1 MKILVIG
8 SGGREHAIVH
18 ALSQS
23 KTVERLWCAPG
34 NAGIAQEPCLPAGRA
49 ECVPIPVDDIP
60 SLYAFARKNLVDLT
74 IVGPELPLVEGI
86 VDYFR
91 KEGLA
96 IVGPSKS
103 AARLEGSKSFAK
115 SFMHKYGIPTA
126 RYEVVPNLQ
135 KGSYL
140 LSHWKGCCVVKADG
154 LAAGKGVKVC
164 ADASEA
170 KAFLFDLMEKEMY
183 GSAGSTVVL
192 EECLQGEEATVMAFC
207 DGKTLVPMPASQ
219 DHKRLL
225 DNDEGPNTGGMGA
238 YAPAPV
244 VNPDLLAR
252 IDKEIFQPFMKGI
265 AAEGFDYRGI
275 IYFGLMITPAGP
287 QVLEFNVRFGDPE
300 TQTVLPLLESDLAEV
315 FLAVAEQRLSDIAVR
330 WKKQSAFCVVL
341 ASAGYPGSFEKGKVI
356 HGLSAKAADV
366 AVFHAGT
373 QAQGKTI
380 VTSGGRVLGVTALGD
395 TLEAAREK
403 AYKAAGKISFEGKIF
418 RKDIGAKALHSS
430 PLVGEDA
437 GGGEP
442 PIPAFPHEGGRGY
455 S

>member
-1 MKILVIG
+1 MRILVIG

-18 ALSQS
+18 TLAQS
-23 KTVERLWCAPG
+23 KKVKRLWCAPG
-34 NAGIAQEPCLPAGRA
+34 NAGIARQAD
-49 ECVPIPVDDIP
+49 CVPLQVDDIP
-60 SLYAFARKNLVDLT
+60 ALAAFARNNQVDLT
-74 IVGPELPLVEGI
+74 VVGPELPLVEGL

-91 KEGLA
+91 KAELA
-96 IVGPSKS
+96 VVGPSKS

-140 LSHWKGCCVVKADG
+140 LSHWKGPCVVKADG

-164 ADASEA
+164 ADAAEA
-170 KAFLFDLMEKEMY
+170 KAFLFDVMEKEMF

-244 VNPDLLAR
+244 VTLPLMERL
-252 IDKEIFQPFMKGI
+252 DKEIFQPFLKGI
-265 AAEGFDYRGI
+265 QEEGFDYRGI
-275 IYFGLMITPAGP
+275 IYFGLMITPNGP

-300 TQTVLPLLESDLAEV
+300 TQVVLPLLETDLV
-315 FLAVAEQRLSDIAVR
+315 DVLMAVAEKRLAESLVE
-330 WKKQSAFCVVL
+330 WKRKSSLCVVL
-341 ASAGYPGSFEKGKVI
+341 ASAGYPGSYEKGKVI
-356 HGLSAKAADV
+356 KGLSIKPGEAK
-366 AVFHAGT
+366 VFHAGT
-373 QAQGKTI
+373 QARGADL

-395 TLEAAREK
+395 SLEAARDK
-403 AYKAAGKISFEGKIF
+403 AYKAVGKIAYEGKTF
-418 RKDIGAKALHSS
+418 RKDIGAKALVVS
-430 PLVGEDA
+430 GRA
-437 GGGEP
+437 G
-442 PIPAFPHEGGRGY
+442 
-455 S
+455 

>member
-8 SGGREHAIVH
+8 SGGREHALVH
-18 ALSQS
+18 TFARSQ
-23 KTVERLWCAPG
+23 KVKRLWCAPG
-34 NAGIAQEPCLPAGRA
+34 NAGISQEA
-49 ECVPIPVDDIP
+49 ECVPIHVDDIP
-60 SLYAFARKNLVDLT
+60 TLYAFARDNQVDLT
-74 IVGPELPLVEGI
+74 MVGPELPLVEGL

-91 KEGLA
+91 KEGLVV
-96 IVGPSKS
+96 VGPTKS

-140 LSHWKGCCVVKADG
+140 LSHWKGACVVKADG

-164 ADASEA
+164 ADTAEA
-170 KAFLFDLMEKEMY
+170 KAFLYNVMEKEIF

-207 DGKTLVPMPASQ
+207 DGKALIPMPASQ

-238 YAPAPV
+238 YAPAPLI
-244 VNPDLLAR
+244 DSTLMAR
-252 IDKEIFQPFMKGI
+252 IDTEIFQPFMKGI
-265 AAEGFDYRGI
+265 TAEGFDYRGI
-275 IYFGLMITPAGP
+275 IYFGLMITPTGP

-300 TQTVLPLLESDLAEV
+300 TQTVLPLLESDLVEV
-315 FLAVAEQRLSDIAVR
+315 LLAVAEQRLADIAVR
-330 WKKQSAFCVVL
+330 WKNKSALCVVL
-341 ASAGYPGSFEKGKVI
+341 ASSGYPGPYEKGKAI

-366 AVFHAGT
+366 GVFHAGT
-373 QAQGKTI
+373 QVQGKAV
-380 VTSGGRVLGVTALGD
+380 VTAGGRVLGITAIGE
-395 TLEAAREK
+395 TLEAARDK

-418 RKDIGAKALHSS
+418 RKDIGAKALALS
-430 PLVGEDA
+430 GRA
-437 GGGEP
+437 G
-442 PIPAFPHEGGRGY
+442 
-455 S
+455 